1 MRLEEINAEALEKV
15 NYDRYLLSV
24 AIAKRVQE
32 LSNGAKP
39 LIDVKKG
46 MQLTEIAIQEIA
58 EGLIQVREE

>member
-32 LSNGAKP
+32 LSKGAKP